1 MNTLAFRAACIATKD
16 PEDLCHLVGFAD
28 KKHGTEHYL
37 MLQRSFEEDED
48 EQDEELGMDTYHV
61 EWCGQQRP
69 RYGGIERFVLKRTG
83 AEVTFK
89 REAAEDID
97 ELKQMSI
104 AFDLSAGEYEELKA
118 ALTNIF
124 AGESCFEM
132 TDG

>member
-1 MNTLAFRAACIATKD
+1 
-16 PEDLCHLVGFAD
+16 
-28 KKHGTEHYL
+28 

-61 EWCGQQRP
+61 EWCGQKRP

-89 REAAEDID
+89 PEAVEDID

-132 TDG
+132 SDGQAIGAHRRDERSPSAGCTIKGRTDATQP